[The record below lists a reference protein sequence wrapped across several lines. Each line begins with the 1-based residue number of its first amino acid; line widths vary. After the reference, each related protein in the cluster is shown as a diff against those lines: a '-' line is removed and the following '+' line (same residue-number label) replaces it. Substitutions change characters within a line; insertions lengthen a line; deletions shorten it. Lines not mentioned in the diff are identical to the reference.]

1 MRTDEGNGVCR
12 EGGTENMERKSWWRI
27 VLLSLLFCALS
38 VAALAE
44 SYSTLRYLD
53 NGSAVLSLQQALNQ
67 LGYSTGGADGK
78 YGPATKEAVE
88 QFQRNNNLKVD
99 GIAGNATQTLL
110 YQLTGGASATPAP
123 DSGSSSSGSTTGG
136 LFSGNYATL
145 KYGSRGDRVSVLQKA
160 LNDLGFNAGSVDGNF
175 GLGTQKAVT
184 SFQKSAGLTQDGL
197 AGRNTLTALERA
209 VSGGTVVTPAPDTS
223 TPTPSPTPNANGWV
237 IPSRTLRKGYTGD
250 DVKSVQSRLQELG
263 YYTGSVD
270 GNYGSGTMAAVKA
283 FQGNNGLKQDGLA
296 GSGTFAKLFSTS
308 AVGSG
313 NSGSTTTPAPDSNG
327 WVIPNRTLRRGYT
340 GDDVKSVQ
348 SRLQELGYYTGSLDG
363 NYGSGTMAAV
373 EAFQGRNGLKQDGIA
388 GSGTFGKLFSTSAV
402 AADSSSTDDPD
413 TTDYP
418 TLRAGDSGEEVTKM
432 QQALVNLKYT
442 LSVTGTYDAATKDAV
457 IGFQQRNQLSVDGV
471 AGPNTLQKLYS
482 GNCVTGDTE
491 ISYPD
496 TSIDGPNGSQVQ
508 LLHWFNDVKPTLK
521 NGQCMEAYDPETGI
535 SWTLRV
541 MSRGNHA
548 DVEPLTAA
556 DTAAMNQAFGNK
568 ESWGPKVVYVLLP
581 DGRWSIASTHNVAHG
596 GQTISDNNF
605 DGQNCVHFLRDMDE
619 CMKNDP
625 SYGVQNQEAIRKAWK
640 ELTGE
645 TVS

>member
-1 MRTDEGNGVCR
+1 MRRGSCLRVA
-12 EGGTENMERKSWWRI
+12 
-27 VLLSLLFCALS
+27 LLALLCCALS
-38 VAALAE
+38 VAALADT
-44 SYSTLRYLD
+44 YTTLRYLD
-53 NGSAVLSLQQALNQ
+53 NGNAVLLLQQALNN
-67 LGYSTGGADGK
+67 LGYSTGGTDGK
-78 YGPATKEAVE
+78 FGPATLDAVE
-88 QFQRNNNLKVD
+88 QFQRNNGLKVD
-99 GIAGNATQTLL
+99 GIAGSATQTLL
-110 YQLTGGASATPAP
+110 YQLTGGSSATPAP
-123 DSGSSSSGSTTGG
+123 DTGSSSSGSSSNG
-136 LFSGNYATL
+136 LFSGNYTTL
-145 KYGSRGDRVSVLQKA
+145 KYGSRGDRVSILQKA

-175 GLGTQKAVT
+175 GAGTQKAVT
-184 SFQKSAGLTQDGL
+184 AFQKSAGLKQDGL
-197 AGRNTLTALERA
+197 AGRDTLTALEKA
-209 VSGGTVVTPAPDTS
+209 VSGQTTVTPAPDTDAS
-223 TPTPSPTPNANGWV
+223 TPTPTPDSNGWL

-263 YYTGSVD
+263 YYTGSLD
-270 GNYGSGTMAAVKA
+270 GNYGSGTVAAVKA
-283 FQGNNGLKQDGLA
+283 FQANNGLTQDGLA

-308 AVGSG
+308 AVGTGSSG
-313 NSGSTTTPAPDSNG
+313 AEATPTPTPTPDSNG
-327 WVIPNRTLRRGYT
+327 WLIPSRTLRKGYT

-373 EAFQGRNGLKQDGIA
+373 KAFQANNGLTQDGLA
-388 GSGTFGKLFSTSAV
+388 GSGTFAKLFSTSAV
-402 AADSSSTDDPD
+402 GNGSSATTTPS

-418 TLRAGDSGEEVTKM
+418 TLRSGDSGADVTQM

-442 LSVTGTYDAATKDAV
+442 LSVTGTYDAATKEAV
-457 IGFQQRNQLSVDGV
+457 IAFQQRNQLSVDGV
-471 AGPNTLQKLYS
+471 AGPNTLTKLYS

-496 TSIDGPNGSQVQ
+496 SSIDGPNGSQVQ

-535 SWTLRV
+535 SWTLRI
-541 MSRGNHA
+541 MSCGRHA

-556 DTAAMNQAFGNK
+556 DTAAMNQAFGNV
-568 ESWGPKVVYVLLP
+568 EDWGPKVVYVLLP

-596 GQTISDNNF
+596 GQTIKDNNF

-640 ELTGE
+640 ALTGE
-645 TVS
+645 TVN

>member
-1 MRTDEGNGVCR
+1 
-12 EGGTENMERKSWWRI
+12 MERRSCLRI
-27 VLLSLLFCALS
+27 ALLSLVLCALS
-38 VAALAE
+38 AAALAD
-44 SYSTLRYLD
+44 SYSTLRYQD
-53 NGSAVLSLQQALNQ
+53 NGSAVLRLQQALNQ

-78 YGPATKEAVE
+78 YGPATQDAVE

-110 YQLTGGASATPAP
+110 YQLTGGTSATPAP
-123 DSGSSSSGSTTGG
+123 DTGGSSGSS

-145 KYGSRGDRVSVLQKA
+145 KYGSRGDRVSILQKA
-160 LNDLGFNAGSVDGNF
+160 LNTLGFNAGSVDGSF

-197 AGRNTLTALERA
+197 AGKDTLTALERA
-209 VSGGTVVTPAPDTS
+209 VSGGSTITPAPDTA
-223 TPTPSPTPNANGWV
+223 TPTPSPTPDSNGWV

-263 YYTGSVD
+263 YYTGSLD
-270 GNYGSGTMAAVKA
+270 GKYGSGTMAAVKA
-283 FQGNNGLKQDGLA
+283 FQANNGLTQDGLA

-308 AVGSG
+308 AIGAGS
-313 NSGSTTTPAPDSNG
+313 SGSTPTPSPTPSPTPGSNG
-327 WVIPNRTLRRGYT
+327 WVIPSRTLREGYT

-363 NYGSGTMAAV
+363 KYGSGTMAAV
-373 EAFQGRNGLKQDGIA
+373 KAFQANNGLTQDGLA
-388 GSGTFGKLFSTSAV
+388 GSSTFAKLFSTSAV
-402 AADSSSTDDPD
+402 GAGSSGSTPAPD

-418 TLRAGDSGEEVTKM
+418 TLRSGDTGAAVTQM

-442 LSVTGTYDAATKDAV
+442 LSVTGSYDAATKEAV
-457 IGFQQRNQLSVDGV
+457 VAFQQRNQLSVDGV
-471 AGPNTLQKLYS
+471 AGPNTLKKLYS

-645 TVS
+645 TVN